1 MQQRRLNHEMR
12 NLARKLTPAEKK
24 EKKRKKLLEDTSRQV
39 FVAIFRVKDF
49 SDPKHRFKVD
59 VNVQQLNIS
68 GTGNEYL
75 LFSFP
80 SSSLFLTFKL
90 FDCYVSFTLSKL

>member
-12 NLARKLTPAEKK
+12 NLARKLTPTEKK

-39 FVAIFRVKDF
+39 NVAIFRVKDF
-49 SDPKHRFKVD
+49 SDSKHRFKVD

-68 GTGNEYL
+68 GTGKIIQKIFTY
-75 LFSFP
+75 FF
-80 SSSLFLTFKL
+80 FFV
-90 FDCYVSFTLSKL
+90 FIYFFCYV